1 MLTIS
6 LLAASSGRR
15 GTNTRQAMCMN
26 FSRKEMMFTA
36 SRRLT
41 IKAVLPGK
49 YPAFQF
55 AELLSIILLL
65 S

>member
-1 MLTIS
+1 
-6 LLAASSGRR
+6 
-15 GTNTRQAMCMN
+15 MN
-26 FSRKEMMFTA
+26 FSRKETMFTA